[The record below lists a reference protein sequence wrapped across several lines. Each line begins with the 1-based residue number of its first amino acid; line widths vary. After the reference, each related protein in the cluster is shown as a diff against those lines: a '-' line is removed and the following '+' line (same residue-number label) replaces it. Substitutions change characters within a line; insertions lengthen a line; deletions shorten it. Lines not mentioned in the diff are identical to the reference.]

1 VTDEPY
7 GGRRL
12 VIETSAF
19 DRAHH
24 ASAHAEWAAALRA
37 EQLVVCE
44 PFRLEAL
51 YATADAEHF
60 DERHEVLSLLP
71 GVPLTPEATAMARI
85 AMRRLRQQ
93 RPPYRH
99 VPIPDVLTAAVAVDH
114 GLGVLHYDAH
124 FDSLAAVMGF
134 ESVWLAPRGTLA

>member
-1 VTDEPY
+1 VTDEPF

-12 VIETSAF
+12 VIDTSAF
-19 DRAHH
+19 VRSQH
-24 ASAHAEWAAALRA
+24 ASVHAEWAAALRA
-37 EQLVVCE
+37 QQLVVCE

-51 YATADAEHF
+51 YATADAERF
-60 DERHEVLSLLP
+60 DGRNEVLSLLP

-99 VPIPDVLTAAVAVDH
+99 VPIPGLLTAAVGVDH

-124 FDSLAAVMGF
+124 YDRLAAVMGF